1 MLCGISKRLTAVA
14 ALHAQPLGWEQCWQ
28 AIGDLVQATQPIV
41 RIADIERA
49 VCSMFGLEPDSL
61 QSANKTRSVSQPR
74 MLAMFL
80 ARKYT
85 PAAYKEIG
93 EYFGQRR
100 HSTVISAEK
109 TVTSWL
115 EENTDIRV
123 GRGLTIRDALR
134 HVEAQLQVG

>member
-1 MLCGISKRLTAVA
+1 
-14 ALHAQPLGWEQCWQ
+14 
-28 AIGDLVQATQPIV
+28 
-41 RIADIERA
+41 
-49 VCSMFGLEPDSL
+49 
-61 QSANKTRSVSQPR
+61 

-93 EYFGQRR
+93 DYFGQRR

-109 TVTSWL
+109 TVSAWL
-115 EENTDIRV
+115 TEDAPLEGTRLFSV
-123 GRGLTIRDALR
+123 RDAIR